1 MIPPESTG
9 TFANLQSRV
18 TIKMAKAT
26 PQQRGILDTMGRGNR
41 IWEVPGK
48 SHCALYNDK
57 TDRDRVLSRKMVVD
71 LESAGWIRRTTDSS
85 PQRLESWEITDVGR
99 AVYSATT
106 PR

>member
-1 MIPPESTG
+1 MIPLESTD
-9 TFANLQSRV
+9 TFAKLQGRE
-18 TIKMAKAT
+18 TAKMAKAT
-26 PQQRGILDTMGRGNR
+26 PQQRGILERMERGNR

-48 SHCALYNDK
+48 SHYTLYNDK
-57 TDRDRVLSRKMVVD
+57 TDRERVLSQKMVM
-71 LESAGWIRRTTDSS
+71 EMENAGWIRRTSNSS